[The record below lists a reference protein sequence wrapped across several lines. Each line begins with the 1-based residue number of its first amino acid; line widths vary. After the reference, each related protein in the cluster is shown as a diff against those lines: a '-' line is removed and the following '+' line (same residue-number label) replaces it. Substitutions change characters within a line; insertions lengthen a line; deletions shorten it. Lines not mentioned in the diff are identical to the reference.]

1 MFTRPRALV
10 AVGLLVLMCAF
21 GVAAVVSTP
30 DAGRGIGI
38 WPVAL
43 ATATLMVTVRPAT
56 GCVARAPGPAR
67 HRDDLGW
74 VAGRPASR
82 SGSGSAW
89 PPRSG

>member
-43 ATATLMVTVRPAT
+43 ATAKSGSLQR
-56 GCVARAPGPAR
+56 ARACIALIRSTRRRSPPPRNRSSLPVNRKPAR
-67 HRDDLGW
+67 NNGIM
-74 VAGRPASR
+74 
-82 SGSGSAW
+82 
-89 PPRSG
+89 